1 MNIINENEVLFLVPI
16 RYFFPDELVNFGWA
30 GVGVTVDNKSCVGCL
45 KVADL
50 FDKSG
55 FSSLRANQK
64 DGYVIFDHLDNHGVE
79 LGVFDSGHPE

>member
-1 MNIINENEVLFLVPI
+1 MNIINENKVLFFVTI

-50 FDKSG
+50 FNKSG
-55 FSSLRANQK
+55 FSSLRANQE